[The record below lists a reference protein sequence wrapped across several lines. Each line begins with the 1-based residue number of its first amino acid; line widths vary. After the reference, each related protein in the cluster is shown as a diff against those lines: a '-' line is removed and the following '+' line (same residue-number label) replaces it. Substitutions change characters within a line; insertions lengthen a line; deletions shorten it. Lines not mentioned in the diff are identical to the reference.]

1 MARLDSKSDT
11 SLLKLSGQVVADLNR
26 HLDNGTSNREES
38 PFKVQ
43 LDRSSKGKTYNKN
56 QIQQFQSLVV
66 SRKVTASM
74 RVELQT
80 TEKKNNEPVSIT
92 IGSITRPEI
101 KA

>member
-1 MARLDSKSDT
+1 MARLDKVSDST
-11 SLLKLSGQVVADLNR
+11 TLLKLSGQVISDLNR
-26 HLDNGTSNREES
+26 HLDNGTSLNREES

-80 TEKKNNEPVSIT
+80 TEK
-92 IGSITRPEI
+92 
-101 KA
+101 